1 MPVLFDSLQK
11 TEKTEFLSFF
21 YKHCMHVLSAPLLA
35 NTTEEKPSKGNTF
48 LLACRMHADWMCRQ
62 PFWIISQLTFCIPI
76 FKDVISADFSLCV
89 FVLSDDFQT
98 CQLLALIVELLT
110 FCVEHHT
117 YHIKNYI
124 INKDIL
130 RRVLVLTASQ
140 HSFLALCEYMHAHT
154 HTHTHTRPKP
164 HHVKL
169 NIQQEIL

>member
-1 MPVLFDSLQK
+1 
-11 TEKTEFLSFF
+11 
-21 YKHCMHVLSAPLLA
+21 MHVLSAPLLA
-35 NTTEEKPSKGNTF
+35 NTTEEKPSKGNSEGF
-48 LLACRMHADWMCRQ
+48 MCICMHACRMHADWMCWQ
-62 PFWIISQLTFCIPI
+62 PFWIIPQLKYAYL
-76 FKDVISADFSLCV
+76 FKDVTSADFSLCV

-140 HSFLALCEYMHAHT
+140 HAFLALCEYMYAHT
-154 HTHTHTRPKP
+154 FNIHNVTR
-164 HHVKL
+164 VGQLFL
-169 NIQQEIL
+169 NWKTF

>member
-1 MPVLFDSLQK
+1 M
-11 TEKTEFLSFF
+11 
-21 YKHCMHVLSAPLLA
+21 CIWI
-35 NTTEEKPSKGNTF
+35 
-48 LLACRMHADWMCRQ
+48 HADWMRLQ
-62 PFWIISQLTFCIPI
+62 PFLIIAQLKFAYL
-76 FKDVISADFSLCV
+76 FKDVTSADFSLHV

-140 HSFLALCEYMHAHT
+140 HAFLALCEYLHSHT
-154 HTHTHTRPKP
+154 Y
-164 HHVKL
+164 
-169 NIQQEIL
+169 I

>member
-1 MPVLFDSLQK
+1 MYQIYTFIVRKTYSFNFINCLGPCRKQRRLSSWVSSISIACMCSQLHFLPTPQKKNPAKVIIRVLCAYACMQTGCGCSL
-11 TEKTEFLSFF
+11 
-21 YKHCMHVLSAPLLA
+21 
-35 NTTEEKPSKGNTF
+35 
-48 LLACRMHADWMCRQ
+48 
-62 PFWIISQLTFCIPI
+62 FWITAQFKFAYL
-76 FKDVISADFSLCV
+76 FKDVTSADFSLRV

-140 HSFLALCEYMHAHT
+140 HAFLALCEYLHSHAC
-154 HTHTHTRPKP
+154 
-164 HHVKL
+164 
-169 NIQQEIL
+169 I

>member
-1 MPVLFDSLQK
+1 MQIHFTHPKMFPFQK

-35 NTTEEKPSKGNTF
+35 NTTEEKPSKGIHKTQLCCWF
-48 LLACRMHADWMCRQ
+48 CMYISIWWMLFMLITAFIA
-62 PFWIISQLTFCIPI
+62 P
-76 FKDVISADFSLCV
+76 V
-89 FVLSDDFQT
+89 DDFQT
-98 CQLLALIVELLT
+98 CQLLALILELLT

-140 HSFLALCEYMHAHT
+140 HAFLALCKSHII
-154 HTHTHTRPKP
+154 TRSLLFNP
-164 HHVKL
+164 
-169 NIQQEIL
+169 ILFWQRL

>member
-48 LLACRMHADWMCRQ
+48 LLACRMHADWMCGQ

-76 FKDVISADFSLCV
+76 LKDVISADFSLCV

-154 HTHTHTRPKP
+154 HTHKTEATSR
-164 HHVKL
+164 
-169 NIQQEIL
+169 ET